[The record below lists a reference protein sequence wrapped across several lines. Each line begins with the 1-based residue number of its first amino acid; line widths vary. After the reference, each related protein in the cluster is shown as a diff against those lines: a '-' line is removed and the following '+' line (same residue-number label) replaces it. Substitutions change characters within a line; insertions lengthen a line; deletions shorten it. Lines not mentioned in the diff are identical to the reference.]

1 MKNSY
6 SGWENNEWPWTGNG
20 FTASRNGEV
29 IPEWTS
35 KNYIDLEL
43 GAKLHRVVVGEDEVI
58 GIFNGR
64 EFITED

>member
-1 MKNSY
+1 MAIR
-6 SGWENNEWPWTGNG
+6 GNG

-35 KNYIDLEL
+35 KYYIDLEL
-43 GAKLHRVVVGEDEVI
+43 GVKLHRVVDRKDEVI

-64 EFITED
+64 EFISED